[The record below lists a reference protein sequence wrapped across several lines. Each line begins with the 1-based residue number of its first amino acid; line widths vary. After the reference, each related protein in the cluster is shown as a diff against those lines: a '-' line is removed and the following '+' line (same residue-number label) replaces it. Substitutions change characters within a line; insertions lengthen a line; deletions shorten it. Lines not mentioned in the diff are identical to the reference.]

1 MGVAKG
7 QVSKSVVI
15 LALVAVAMMSV
26 RMGEAAI
33 TCGTVESNLLSC
45 LSYLRGTLGAPSQ
58 SCCSG
63 VKKLYALTKPSRPD
77 RIAAC
82 KCIVQLSTAFGS
94 LQTARVGS
102 LSATC
107 GVPLSYKPSVNTDCS
122 RYP

>member
-1 MGVAKG
+1 MAKG
-7 QVSKSVVI
+7 QASKLVLI
-15 LALVAVAMMSV
+15 LALLAVVMMSV
-26 RMGEAAI
+26 QMGEAAI

-45 LSYLRGTLGAPSQ
+45 LSYLRGTLGGPPQ
-58 SCCSG
+58 PCCSG

-94 LQTARVGS
+94 LQTARVGG
-102 LSATC
+102 LSAAC
-107 GVPLSYKPSVNTDCS
+107 GVPLGYKPSVNTDCS